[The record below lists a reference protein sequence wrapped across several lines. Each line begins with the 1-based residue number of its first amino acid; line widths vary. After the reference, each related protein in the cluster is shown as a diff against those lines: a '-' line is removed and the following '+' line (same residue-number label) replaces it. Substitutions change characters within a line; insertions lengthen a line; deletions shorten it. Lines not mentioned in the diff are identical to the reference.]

1 MIPLN
6 RKYMLLDKI
15 KVANLLHKELGVSYF
30 QLLKRYF
37 TKNDTV
43 TIHIKNFSVQMD
55 LSKAMVYANIFR
67 NIRKHGWRI
76 ANIVDNLAVFENTQ
90 KGIKLQTLVD
100 DSLEYGVLIEEIF
113 VREVYEANFKNKVVI
128 DVGAYRG
135 ESAIYFAINGA
146 KKVIGLE
153 PDEDNYK
160 LALLNIKENGL
171 EDKIVLLNKA
181 LAPTGGVINFY
192 KYSRFTNANS
202 IDPNNMVKLNDQ
214 IIIKQV
220 ETVTLNQLIK
230 MVGERIGLL
239 KLDCEGCE
247 YSVLN
252 SFSDFDLIDNIILE
266 YHNDVQNLPSLLK
279 SHGFEV
285 TVEKANEKI
294 GIIKAFKK

>member
-1 MIPLN
+1 
-6 RKYMLLDKI
+6 MLLNKI
-15 KVANLLHKELGVSYF
+15 KENIRIAILIHKELGVNYF
-30 QLLKRYF
+30 QLLREYLK
-37 TKNDTV
+37 KDGIVTV
-43 TIHIKNFSVQMD
+43 NIEN
-55 LSKAMVYANIFR
+55 LSFDIDVARAIAYANIFK
-67 NIRKHGWRI
+67 NIRKHGWKI
-76 ANIVDNLAVFENTQ
+76 TNVVNNLTIFENKQ
-90 KGIKLQTLVD
+90 KSIRLRTVTD
-100 DSLEYGVLIEEIF
+100 DALEYGVMIEEVFI
-113 VREVYEANFKNKVVI
+113 REVYKADFKNKVVI

-146 KKVIGLE
+146 KKVVGLE

-160 LALLNIKENGL
+160 LALLNIKENDL
-171 EDKIVLLNKA
+171 ENKIVLLNKA
-181 LAPTGGVINFY
+181 LAPTEGVINFY
-192 KYSRFTNANS
+192 KYFRLTNANS

-220 ETVTLNQLIK
+220 ETITLNQLIK

-252 SFSDFDLIDNIILE
+252 SFSDFDMIDNIILE

-285 TVEKANEKI
+285 TIEKANEKI
-294 GIIKAFKK
+294 GIMKAFKK